1 MQRFLAIAAATLA
14 VLFPPHASA
23 ATIETREQAVDA
35 AKRWMKARCTERTP
49 CKFRAERQGK
59 EWRVWV
65 HPGKPKD
72 PTRVILFFDRQG
84 NLLRRIDGE

>member
-1 MQRFLAIAAATLA
+1 VDAVKAVALFVLTLPLAPATWAAAIDT
-14 VLFPPHASA
+14 P
-23 ATIETREQAVDA
+23 EQAVEA